1 MGKKGSFAWFLL
13 FILVLTAC
21 APAGTQASSPTADPV
36 TDPTATV
43 IPPITATSIPPA
55 SATPGPAP
63 KSMTATHVTIIPTL
77 KTPAPQASATP
88 SPTQEV
94 QSIGLSAGGRPLLAH
109 RLGMGDIHIA
119 VVGGIHGGY
128 EWNSI
133 LLALRMLDYFRDNS
147 SAIPAAITLH
157 IVPNANPD
165 GLFAV
170 SGREGAFEP
179 ADIYADTVPGRFNGN
194 GVDLNRNWDCRW
206 SPTALWRDQ
215 LVTAGTSPF
224 SEPENRALRDYL
236 LENRPEVVIF
246 LHSAA
251 GAVYVSGCPD
261 PHPPSEELA
270 LVYGRAADYPVYPL
284 FDHYLITGDAGDWL
298 TTQGIPSFTVE
309 LVTHEDLEYEKNM
322 AGIVALMN
330 FVTAQP
336 SITIPV
342 APRYEYE

>member
-21 APAGTQASSPTADPV
+21 APAGTQASSPTADPA

-43 IPPITATSIPPA
+43 VPLITATSIPPA
-55 SATPGPAP
+55 SATPVPVP
-63 KSMTATHVTIIPTL
+63 KSMATAHVTIIPEPEPPT
-77 KTPAPQASATP
+77 PQASATL
-88 SPTQEV
+88 SPPQEV
-94 QSIGLSAGGRPLLAH
+94 QSIGLSAGGRPLLVH
-109 RLGMGDIHIA
+109 RLGMGNLHIV

-157 IVPNANPD
+157 IIPNANPD

-170 SGREGAFEP
+170 GGRNGDFEP
-179 ADIYADTVPGRFNGN
+179 ADISADTVPGRFNGN

-206 SPTALWRDQ
+206 TPTALWRDQ
-215 LVTAGTSPF
+215 PVPAGSDPF
-224 SEPENRALRDYL
+224 SEPESRVLRDYL
-236 LENRPEVVIF
+236 LKNRPEVVIF

-251 GAVYVSGCPD
+251 GAVYVSGCSD

-270 LVYGRAADYPVYPL
+270 LVYGRAADYPVYPD

-309 LVTHEDLEYEKNM
+309 LMTHEDLEYEKNM
-322 AGIVALMN
+322 AGIMASMSFVA
-330 FVTAQP
+330 AKR
-336 SITIPV
+336 SITIP
-342 APRYEYE
+342 ATPYYGYE